1 MPAAVAG
8 RSMKVMTTNQI
19 RASDA
24 EREEVARVVQAAGAE
39 GRLTLAEAEERL
51 AGVYAAQFRHE
62 LGQFTADLP
71 AVPVRPGRP
80 YRPGRERGPLA
91 VHAAIVVVLATV
103 LIIRWLVS
111 GVPFFWPVF
120 PLFWLTVSLV
130 LHAWIRGWRPGG
142 SVEAR
147 S

>member
-1 MPAAVAG
+1 MPAPLAV

-39 GRLTLAEAEERL
+39 GRLTLAETEERL
-51 AGVYAAQFRHE
+51 AAVYAAQFRHE
-62 LGQFTADLP
+62 LSQFTADLP
-71 AVPVRPGRP
+71 PAPSRPHRPGRA
-80 YRPGRERGPLA
+80 RGPLA
-91 VHAAIVVVLATV
+91 MHAAIVVVLATV
-103 LIIRWLVS
+103 LVIRWLVS

-142 SVEAR
+142 SLEAR